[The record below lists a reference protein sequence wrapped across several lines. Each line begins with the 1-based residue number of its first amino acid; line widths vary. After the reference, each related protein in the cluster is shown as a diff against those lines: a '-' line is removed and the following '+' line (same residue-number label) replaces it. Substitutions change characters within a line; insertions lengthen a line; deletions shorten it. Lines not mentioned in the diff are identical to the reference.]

1 MSIDP
6 NVARDEIVEVL
17 STLSEHER
25 ALLNRVLRIER
36 DHIHIP
42 KQPHVRA
49 DLLAAVKE
57 SIK

>member
-6 NVARDEIVEVL
+6 NIAREEIIKIL
-17 STLSEHER
+17 SDLSDHER
-25 ALLNRVLRIER
+25 ALLNRVLKIER

-42 KQPHVRA
+42 KQPHVKA

>member
-1 MSIDP
+1 MPVDP
-6 NVARDEIVEVL
+6 NVARDEIVRIL

-42 KQPHVRA
+42 KQPHVKK

>member
-1 MSIDP
+1 MSDP
-6 NVARDEIVEVL
+6 NAARDEIIKIL
-17 STLSEHER
+17 SALSEHER
-25 ALLNRVLRIER
+25 ALLNRVLKIER

-42 KQPHVRA
+42 RQPHVKA